1 MGCPLFPGGPAPTKQ
16 SLEKAAS
23 TPARVIQQGVAAG
36 FRGPAPRKCSSDRK
50 EVILVEIDIMAL
62 DTLPAEEHTVVGLY
76 PCFATCLIITCEYQ
90 GSTI

>member
-1 MGCPLFPGGPAPTKQ
+1 
-16 SLEKAAS
+16 
-23 TPARVIQQGVAAG
+23 
-36 FRGPAPRKCSSDRK
+36 
-50 EVILVEIDIMAL
+50 MAL